1 MEKLLHITHQ
11 HADVMLP
18 YGQYLTSKVG
28 SSIEAK
34 IRSCKTWG
42 HYSSVA

>member
-1 MEKLLHITHQ
+1 MEKFLYSTHQ

-28 SSIEAK
+28 S
-34 IRSCKTWG
+34 
-42 HYSSVA
+42 